1 MHSLS
6 STEAFTSRHKGL
18 AFAKA
23 TAVAWLGA
31 QFNRFTGTRAARRRA
46 ARNLETLYLLSD
58 YELRDMGISRSDF
71 PAIMAGTYRR
81 F

>member
-6 STEAFTSRHKGL
+6 STEAFASRHKGL
-18 AFAKA
+18 AVAKA
-23 TAVAWLGA
+23 AAAVWVGA
-31 QFNRFTGTRAARRRA
+31 QLHRLSTAWVARRRA
-46 ARNLETLYLLSD
+46 ARDFDELYHRTD